1 MTLLLI
7 ILAAAAGVVAGVVY
21 SDTLLALYDDVRDLL
36 RRLE

>member
-7 ILAAAAGVVAGVVY
+7 ILAAIAGAVAGVIY
-21 SDTLLALYDDVRDLL
+21 SDTLLALYDDMRDLL